1 VSAHSSP
8 ASSPGL
14 KPRPDRL
21 DPDPGV
27 AIIGRCIPRQGDRH
41 AHPARTHRSGR
52 GTTYVIQT
60 KDGREFVSS
69 KRPDVSDDRY
79 VQFVTKDG
87 KKMMLKQDEVS
98 TIREK

>member
-1 VSAHSSP
+1 M
-8 ASSPGL
+8 
-14 KPRPDRL
+14 
-21 DPDPGV
+21 
-27 AIIGRCIPRQGDRH
+27 
-41 AHPARTHRSGR
+41 RTPLVLFALAAFTLAGC

-60 KDGREFVSS
+60 KDGREFVATQ
-69 KRPDVSDDRY
+69 RPDVSDNRY